1 MSRYS
6 NRRWVILPIATI
18 DDDSAQILGEEFTY
32 LETVVDEE
40 TGEEST
46 VERTETPVIGNRY
59 IDSAIESSRASL
71 RLSLD
76 GSKTILKWEGETP
89 EVFEGMETYTHS
101 EILAELAGPAWTS
114 NEEPGQ
120 AAAASQSYVKY
131 RAKSS
136 AQERLAEFPEG
147 HGITALR
154 STKTFG
160 GSAIILSNDG
170 QKQYLNAEELED
182 LEPVGDEEWV
192 EWLARYAPETPS

>member
-1 MSRYS
+1 MDLQT
-6 NRRWVILPIATI
+6 II
-18 DDDSAQILGEEFTY
+18 DDGDITEEQVVINEQGEEAT
-32 LETVVDEE
+32 EE
-40 TGEEST
+40 
-46 VERTETPVIGNRY
+46 VVIGNKF
-59 IDSAIESSRASL
+59 IDAAIETSQQTL

-76 GSKTILKWEGETP
+76 GSKTILKWDGETP
-89 EVFEGMETYTHS
+89 EVFEGMDTYTHS
-101 EILAELAGPAWTS
+101 EILEELAGADWTS
-114 NEEPGQ
+114 NEEPG
-120 AAAASQSYVKY
+120 AAASSQSYVKY

-160 GSAIILSNDG
+160 GSAIILSNDE
-170 QKQYLNAEELED
+170 QKQFLNAEELED